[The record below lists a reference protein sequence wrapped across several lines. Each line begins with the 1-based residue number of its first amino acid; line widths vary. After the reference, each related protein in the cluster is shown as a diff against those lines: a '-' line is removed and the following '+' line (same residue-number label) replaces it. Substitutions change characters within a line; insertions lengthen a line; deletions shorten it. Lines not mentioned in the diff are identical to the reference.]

1 MGDFMSYTPIIG
13 AIQQG
18 RAGEKAQRKAMEAQ
32 DAAQKKAEAQAIRQ
46 ERISGMDKLRANQKT
61 PNMQSLLSAAR
72 RPSTQGA
79 ASTMLTQPYGTTNTL
94 G

>member
-1 MGDFMSYTPIIG
+1 MGDAISYIPIVG

-18 RAGEKAQRKAMEAQ
+18 RAGEKAQRAAMAAQ
-32 DAAQKKAEAQAIRQ
+32 EDAQKKAEAQAIRQ

-61 PNMQSLLSAAR
+61 PDMQSLLSAAR

-79 ASTMLTQPYGTTNTL
+79 ASTMLTQPYGTNNTL